1 MFDFIKLCNRF
12 EKMNAIERAAI
23 LADRSIGVIAGLK
36 RLSHGDEDIA
46 NLLATF
52 LVGAVACDGEINEME
67 YLLVYPSL
75 VKIFG
80 SDFDFESTK
89 KCFKS
94 GDGKKAIKE
103 CTEAL
108 GEILSHGDDDLKADA
123 VTLCLCA
130 VSVDGKV
137 TMKERSYVKKLFKRI
152 TA

>member
-12 EKMNAIERAAI
+12 EKMSAIERAAVI
-23 LADRSIGVIAGLK
+23 ADKSIGVVAGLN
-36 RLSHGDEDIA
+36 RLNNEHLDIA
-46 NLLATF
+46 NVLATF
-52 LVGAVACDGEINEME
+52 LVGAVACDGEINEVE

-75 VKIFG
+75 VQIFG

-89 KCFKS
+89 NCFKS

-103 CTEAL
+103 CTDELAA
-108 GEILSHGDDDLKADA
+108 ILSRGDDNLKTDA
-123 VTLCLCA
+123 ITLCLCA

-137 TMKERSYVKKLFKRI
+137 SMKERSYVKKLFKRI